1 MLLSS
6 TQECR
11 DALRSIVINLKDT
24 KLPILLP
31 GSLYWIQSLFPC
43 IELSLVDEHDT
54 VVLAQSHITKAQS
67 LFHEWGKSHPQSRL
81 IILPLRDWLASQT
94 LCTFPENQLSNPSDP
109 VSDQVIEALLKS
121 IQSVLSVIPSDN
133 QFLTPSRDSC
143 LKETSLSLIRIG
155 NSLHVD
161 TKVALMDSLIERLA
175 GRPPEDIRTSVSR
188 LLPFMQRYTLLVEEH
203 LLCTA
208 NWVNSLFK
216 LQLTACSVLLNIA
229 TNGFCKPPDG
239 EESGEGGTEDES
251 GPGGVGFGEGDGNEN
266 VNKEVEDESQ
276 VEGLKD
282 ESTES
287 QEKRDKG
294 GENDDD
300 AIEVGD
306 DFQGELESV
315 PESGS
320 EEEQPTNEDED
331 GPEEALGDLDAE
343 DPDAI
348 DEKLWGDKTG
358 PQDDGKQGKT
368 SEDHPS
374 KSSADSEMVAKENE
388 RSRDDHCSQTTRDE
402 AMAEDEAEESNGED
416 AHIDGGAPLDD
427 FVPDSDVLDLPDGLD
442 MDEDT
447 MQQNP
452 LEEDDEML
460 GDEPDLEA
468 DSPKDDDETQPES
481 SPEKPPPIDTT
492 TDEENLDGQH
502 QEGERT
508 EAEQENF
515 YPDEDVRMQPDVQ
528 TGDGTSNEDAHDSS
542 LNSNIREDPL
552 ERPSGAAMGAKAA
565 SMSEEARGDDV
576 LVHPSRSTFCS
587 SHKSTC
593 VFSIARDEE
602 LERTAVDKGDGGSA
616 NASTEVGTTPSID
629 KVSQNAPY
637 DHARSLGDA
646 SKETVR
652 HSDDILESDYT
663 PPEQAMVDPKPSH
676 MQYLHEDD
684 VDHEMQALGPAGAE
698 EVAKLSE
705 LHLKDEADSSNDTN
719 QMDVDDREH
728 PTPQLGHIPPPLLPS
743 ESSERAL
750 QEETPR
756 PLPQNEVPSQQSSY
770 GTDLPTECNTRMV
783 EANDEVPQTEY
794 VELTLRQWQADG
806 QPPESAQNLWRL
818 YESLTQDLSYA
829 LCEQLRLILE
839 PTLATRLKGDY
850 RSGKRLNMKKIIP
863 YIASEYTKD
872 KIWLK
877 RTRPSQRE
885 YQVFLVL
892 DDSRS
897 MAESHSIHLA
907 YETLALVSKA
917 LSRLEV
923 GDIGIAKFGE
933 TVDVLHGFDDGP
945 LTDQAAIQ
953 VMSAFTFNQKATDV
967 LALVEASLK
976 ILEAARESRST
987 NSSAGD
993 LWQLEI
999 IISDG
1004 LCQNHEKLRAA
1015 LRRAQEQ
1022 RVMMVFV
1029 IVDSLHSNVA
1039 SSTAGSEGSGVGA
1052 AQNSIL
1058 SMQQV
1063 AYKSVDGRM
1072 ELQMQRYLDTFPFDY
1087 YVVLRDVEALPE
1099 VLSGTV
1105 KQFFER
1111 ISDV

>member
-1 MLLSS
+1 M
-6 TQECR
+6 
-11 DALRSIVINLKDT
+11 
-24 KLPILLP
+24 
-31 GSLYWIQSLFPC
+31 
-43 IELSLVDEHDT
+43 
-54 VVLAQSHITKAQS
+54 VLAQRHITKTQD
-67 LFHEWGKSHPQSRL
+67 LFHEWEKSYPQLRL
-81 IILPLRDWLASQT
+81 IISPLRNWLASQV
-94 LCTFPENQLSNPSDP
+94 LRTFPGNQLSNS
-109 VSDQVIEALLKS
+109 SNSGSNQVIEALLKS
-121 IQSVLSVIPSDN
+121 IQSILSVIPSEN
-133 QFLTPSRDSC
+133 QFLIPSRDSC
-143 LKETSLSLIRIG
+143 LKDTSVSLIKIG
-155 NSLHVD
+155 DSLRVNS
-161 TKVALMDSLIERLA
+161 KVALVNSLIEQLA
-175 GRPPEDIRTSVSR
+175 GCPSEEIKTSVSR

-203 LLCTA
+203 LLCMGK
-208 NWVNSLFK
+208 WVNSLFK
-216 LQLTACSVLLNIA
+216 LQLAACSVMLNIA
-229 TNGFCKPPDG
+229 TNGFCKPPDS
-239 EESGEGGTEDES
+239 EEPGEGGTKDES
-251 GPGGVGFGEGDGNEN
+251 GPGGVGFGEGDGNES
-266 VNKEVEDESQ
+266 VNKEVEGESQIEGLRDESG
-276 VEGLKD
+276 EEHG
-282 ESTES
+282 
-287 QEKRDKG
+287 KRDEG

-306 DFQGELESV
+306 DFQGELESL

-320 EEEQPTNEDED
+320 EEEKPTNEDEE
-331 GPEEALGDLDAE
+331 GPDETLGDLDVG

-348 DEKLWGDKTG
+348 DEKLWGDETG
-358 PQDDGKQGKT
+358 PRDDGKQEKT

-374 KSSADSEMVAKENE
+374 KPSADSEMVAKENE
-388 RSRDDHCSQTTRDE
+388 RPKDEHNSQTTGDE
-402 AMAEDEAEESNGED
+402 AMAEDEVEEENRED
-416 AHIDGGAPLDD
+416 AHVDGGAPLDD
-427 FVPDSDVLDLPDGLD
+427 YVPESDVLDLPDGLE

-447 MQQNP
+447 TMQQDP
-452 LEEDDEML
+452 VEEVDDEML
-460 GDEPDLEA
+460 GDEPDLA
-468 DSPKDDDETQPES
+468 GDPPKGDDETQPES
-481 SPEKPPPIDTT
+481 SPEKSQPIDEDTN
-492 TDEENLDGQH
+492 EESLDGQR
-502 QEGERT
+502 QEGDRA
-508 EAEQENF
+508 EAEQEDV
-515 YPDEDVRMQPDVQ
+515 YPEEDVNMQPDVR
-528 TGDGTSNEDAHDSS
+528 TGDGTSNEEVHNSS
-542 LNSNIREDPL
+542 LDSNVREDRL
-552 ERPSGAAMGAKAA
+552 ERSSGSAMGAKAA
-565 SMSEEARGDDV
+565 GMSEEARGDDV
-576 LVHPSRSTFCS
+576 SVHPSHSTFLLLTS
-587 SHKSTC
+587 

-602 LERTAVDKGDGGSA
+602 LERTAVEKGDGGSA
-616 NASTEVGTTPSID
+616 NASTEAGTTPSLD

-646 SKETVR
+646 SKETIR
-652 HSDDILESDYT
+652 HSDDILESDHSRA
-663 PPEQAMVDPKPSH
+663 EQAMVDPKPSYL
-676 MQYLHEDD
+676 QYLHEND

-705 LHLKDEADSSNDTN
+705 LHLIDDADGSNN
-719 QMDVDDREH
+719 ANPMDVDDQEH
-728 PTPQLGHIPPPLLPS
+728 PTPRLGPMPPPLLPS
-743 ESSERAL
+743 ETLDRAS
-750 QEETPR
+750 QEEAPG
-756 PLPQNEVPSQQSSY
+756 PLPQKEAPSQQSLH
-770 GTDLPTECNTRMV
+770 GADLSTESNARMT
-783 EANDEVPQTEY
+783 EADNEVPDTEY

-806 QPPESAQNLWRL
+806 QPSEGAQNLWRL

-987 NSSAGD
+987 SSSAGD

-1029 IVDSLHSNVA
+1029 IVDSLRSNVA
-1039 SSTAGSEGSGVGA
+1039 SSSERSGMDA
-1052 AQNSIL
+1052 SQNSIL

-1063 AYKSVDGRM
+1063 AYKNVDGRM
-1072 ELQMQRYLDTFPFDY
+1072 ELQMQRYLDTFPFNY
-1087 YVVLRDVEALPE
+1087 YVVLRDVESLPE